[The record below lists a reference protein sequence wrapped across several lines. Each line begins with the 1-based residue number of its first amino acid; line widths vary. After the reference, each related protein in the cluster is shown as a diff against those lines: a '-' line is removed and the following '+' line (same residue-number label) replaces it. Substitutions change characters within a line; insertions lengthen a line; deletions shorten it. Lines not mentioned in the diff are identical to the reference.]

1 MSLDFCRNS
10 NTWHF
15 VKRRKMALKF
25 YTFKWRFLHFLHS
38 YEQCWYVKLPQI
50 LCSFEITTWNFH
62 SISEIIEKIKENV
75 KLLRLVKITTL
86 TTVQDLTF
94 KQQLQTL
101 IRSLKVIN
109 LVIWW
114 QNLKDNA
121 QISCK
126 MVTHYG
132 FWYLWWLNLPMS
144 NFWASWK
151 SLENFLSLIEVL
163 RGGN

>member
-1 MSLDFCRNS
+1 MNLVKQKRGPAFTLNTSLCGRIFPSKVWWTLFTSSVPKSLDFCRNS

-50 LCSFEITTWNFH
+50 LCSFEIITWNFH
-62 SISEIIEKIKENV
+62 FTAEIIEKIKENV

-121 QISCK
+121 QI
-126 MVTHYG
+126 Y
-132 FWYLWWLNLPMS
+132 
-144 NFWASWK
+144 
-151 SLENFLSLIEVL
+151 
-163 RGGN
+163 